1 MPKSFFPGMVGTM
14 RRFLCFRLPRPMER
28 VMAQQLQRPQSGYP
42 DTAWLSMLV
51 GTMEKLASPDY
62 RELPCDKDTLIEV
75 TAHLAR
81 PIGHL
86 GYPMSRFSLQN

>member
-1 MPKSFFPGMVGTM
+1 
-14 RRFLCFRLPRPMER
+14 MEG
-28 VMAQQLQRPQSGYP
+28 VMAHQLQRPQSGCP

-62 RELPCDKDTLIEV
+62 RDLPCDQDTLIEV
-75 TAHLAR
+75 AAYLAR

-86 GYPMSRFSLQN
+86 GYPMSRFSLRN